1 MAKKLHTI
9 KNLVK
14 KIAPIVDNLTEAET
28 KRLKLICQIQEMV
41 KVCKNQSELCRK
53 FNLNRAT
60 LKKYLHGDPEI
71 LCRSN
76 KRSSLDQ
83 YKDFIIKCISDGM
96 TQTDTAKQVKT
107 LGVSCCLGNIRMYVA
122 SVIKQYGLDVTKYVS
137 SGCKY
142 TAVEKSKTEYITRK
156 GIFNYLWMNGEL
168 TSSHHEFLW
177 EKYKALPELE
187 RCIREFRE
195 IFLTKNM
202 PLLYLFIER
211 YKASSLKELSSFAN
225 GLEKDISAV
234 ENAVAS
240 PLSNGF
246 VEGTNSKVKMVKRTM
261 YGRCSQKLLAAK
273 LMYVPN

>member
-1 MAKKLHTI
+1 MMKNQQVI
-9 KNLVK
+9 KHLVK

-28 KRLKLICQIQEMV
+28 KRLKLICQIQEMA
-41 KVCKNQSELCRK
+41 KLCKNKSELCRK
-53 FNLNRAT
+53 FNLNKAT
-60 LKKYLHGDPEI
+60 LKKYLHGAPEI

-96 TQTDTAKQVKT
+96 TQTDTAKQIKN
-107 LGVSCCLGNIRMYVA
+107 LGASCSLGNIRLYIT
-122 SVIKQYGLDVTKYVS
+122 SVVKQYRLDVTKYVS
-137 SGCKY
+137 SSCEY
-142 TAVEKSKTEYITRK
+142 TATEKPKADYITRK
-156 GIFNYLWMNGEL
+156 GIFNYLWMNGDL

-177 EKYKALPELE
+177 TKYNPLPELE

-211 YKASSLKELSSFAN
+211 YKVSSLKELASFAN

-234 ENAVAS
+234 ENAIAS

-273 LMYVPN
+273 LMYEPK